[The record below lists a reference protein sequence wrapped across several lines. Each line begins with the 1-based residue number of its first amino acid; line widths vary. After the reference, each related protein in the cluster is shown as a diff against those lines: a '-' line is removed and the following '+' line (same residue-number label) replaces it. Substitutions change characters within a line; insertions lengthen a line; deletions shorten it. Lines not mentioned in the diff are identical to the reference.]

1 MSSSIRDALRLSG
14 ALDQFKP
21 VAPEPRTGR
30 GEARGRGDRPDQRG
44 DRGPRAGKPPR
55 PPGRPGAATKTPR
68 RPGKPPASAGGDA
81 AGEIDLAKAYALRA
95 QTEHRERER
104 RLVAERELA
113 ERRRA
118 QRQQVL
124 DLLDGHTLNRDDA
137 ETVRNFEYGG
147 KIRRVYVT
155 DEQLVQVN
163 DGRLGV
169 IQMRGRYLLVE
180 RDLAIRIGAVDAS
193 AVAVLVDPDEA
204 AADAALAEAGGADAN
219 LAPDNAAAVD
229 PAPDTMP

>member
-30 GEARGRGDRPDQRG
+30 AEARGRGDRPDQRG

-55 PPGRPGAATKTPR
+55 PPGRTGAATKAPR
-68 RPGKPPASAGGDA
+68 RTGKPPAKPAGD

-104 RLVAERELA
+104 RLAAERELA
-113 ERRRA
+113 ERRRV

-124 DLLDGHTLNRDDA
+124 DLLDGRTLNRDDA

-169 IQMRGRYLLVE
+169 IQMRGRYLLVD
-180 RDLAIRIGAVDAS
+180 RDLAIRIGAVDAN

-219 LAPDNAAAVD
+219 VASDNAAAVD